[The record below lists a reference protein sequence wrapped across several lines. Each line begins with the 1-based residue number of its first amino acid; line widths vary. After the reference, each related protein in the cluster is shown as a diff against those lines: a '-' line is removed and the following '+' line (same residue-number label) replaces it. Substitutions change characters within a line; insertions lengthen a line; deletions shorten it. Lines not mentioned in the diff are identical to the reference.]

1 MMGLVYEYSYIYI
14 ILFRDKVLNKE
25 IQDLEKYYRLNG
37 AIYIYIYVKL
47 INFLKIK
54 AFF

>member
-1 MMGLVYEYSYIYI
+1 MAVGNPARI
-14 ILFRDKVLNKE
+14 IKE
-25 IQDLEKYYRLNG
+25 LTPLQQATKDLEKYYRLNG
-37 AIYIYIYVKL
+37 AIYIYVKL